1 MAFGEIYAPERQEPI
16 KTMDRGPDLRP
27 GPRGSLLHMRLCH
40 PGVLVDIV
48 PAVPRGQ
55 TGTGKR
61 VAKPTSW
68 PHMRW
73 GGGRIEMSR
82 WGCVSLPL
90 QVFEMCWGVAVLFD
104 PPQIDNDAGLAQ
116 GRATAPYLI
125 ACFNGPLGRTL
136 VWKCHQSKF
145 ELVADV
151 PSLSI
156 RSHKRQHCK
165 KKMETKQP
173 TRRKN
178 RYPRCYTLYS
188 PQRCRLPWR
197 IDYSSG
203 ESDDLSRSNR
213 TTRGGTLPGT
223 GCAVTNGASGPTTD
237 EGSSARHNWARP
249 GQCISPYR
257 VLAPRQRREFTWPM
271 LYPSSGHLGLQDLGV
286 ACQKYMCNL

>member
-1 MAFGEIYAPERQEPI
+1 MSPSPFKCLKCVRVLLSSLTRHRS
-16 KTMDRGPDLRP
+16 TMTQASP
-27 GPRGSLLHMRLCH
+27 
-40 PGVLVDIV
+40 
-48 PAVPRGQ
+48 
-55 TGTGKR
+55 R
-61 VAKPTSW
+61 VALRLRILSRVSTA
-68 PHMRW
+68 RW
-73 GGGRIEMSR
+73 GGS
-82 WGCVSLPL
+82 
-90 QVFEMCWGVAVLFD
+90 
-104 PPQIDNDAGLAQ
+104 
-116 GRATAPYLI
+116 
-125 ACFNGPLGRTL
+125 L

-178 RYPRCYTLYS
+178 RDPRCYTLYS
-188 PQRCRLPWR
+188 LQRCRLPWR

-237 EGSSARHNWARP
+237 DGSSARHNWARP

-271 LYPSSGHLGLQDLGV
+271 LYPSFGHLGLQDLGV